1 MPGPTSRWPGSRH
14 TLVTFLSQAR
24 HRPPPVTMAAA
35 GLLLAATLILRTAA
49 AAPALDTEIELLD
62 LWAGQ
67 NIDDTHF
74 GLYSGRQPI
83 TIFTGFIFRVIWR

>member
-1 MPGPTSRWPGSRH
+1 M
-14 TLVTFLSQAR
+14 AA
-24 HRPPPVTMAAA
+24 AAA
-35 GLLLAATLILRTAA
+35 GLLLAAALILRTT
-49 AAPALDTEIELLD
+49 AAPAPAPDTEIELLD

-67 NIDDTHF
+67 NIDDTNF

>member
-1 MPGPTSRWPGSRH
+1 
-14 TLVTFLSQAR
+14 
-24 HRPPPVTMAAA
+24 MAAA

-49 AAPALDTEIELLD
+49 APDTEIELLD

>member
-1 MPGPTSRWPGSRH
+1 
-14 TLVTFLSQAR
+14 
-24 HRPPPVTMAAA
+24 MAAA

-49 AAPALDTEIELLD
+49 APDTDTEIELLD

>member
-1 MPGPTSRWPGSRH
+1 
-14 TLVTFLSQAR
+14 
-24 HRPPPVTMAAA
+24 MAAA
-35 GLLLAATLILRTAA
+35 GLLLAAPLILRTAVAA
-49 AAPALDTEIELLD
+49 AAPAAAPDTEIELLD

>member
-1 MPGPTSRWPGSRH
+1 M
-14 TLVTFLSQAR
+14 A
-24 HRPPPVTMAAA
+24 AAA
-35 GLLLAATLILRTAA
+35 GLLLAATLILRTAS
-49 AAPALDTEIELLD
+49 AAPAPDTEIELLD

>member
-1 MPGPTSRWPGSRH
+1 M
-14 TLVTFLSQAR
+14 AA
-24 HRPPPVTMAAA
+24 AAA
-35 GLLLAATLILRTAA
+35 GLLLAATLILRTTV
-49 AAPALDTEIELLD
+49 APDTDTEIELLD

-67 NIDDTHF
+67 NIDDTNF

>member
-1 MPGPTSRWPGSRH
+1 
-14 TLVTFLSQAR
+14 
-24 HRPPPVTMAAA
+24 MAAA
-35 GLLLAATLILRTAA
+35 GILLAATLILRTAA
-49 AAPALDTEIELLD
+49 APAPDTEIELLD

>member
-1 MPGPTSRWPGSRH
+1 
-14 TLVTFLSQAR
+14 
-24 HRPPPVTMAAA
+24 MAAA
-35 GLLLAATLILRTAA
+35 GLLLAATLILRTVA
-49 AAPALDTEIELLD
+49 AAPAPDTEIELLD